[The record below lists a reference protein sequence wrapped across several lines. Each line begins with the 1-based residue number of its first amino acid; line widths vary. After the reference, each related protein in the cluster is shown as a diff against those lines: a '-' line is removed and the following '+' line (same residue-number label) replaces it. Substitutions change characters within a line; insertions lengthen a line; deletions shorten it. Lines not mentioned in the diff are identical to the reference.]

1 MDKSHELV
9 DLSKQ
14 QHNKGVYPMKVLNWI
29 VTVLVIVGAIN
40 WGLVGF
46 FDFNLVGF
54 LFHGTASWASRVV
67 YALVGI
73 AGLFKLKCL
82 FGSCKCCH

>member
-1 MDKSHELV
+1 
-9 DLSKQ
+9 
-14 QHNKGVYPMKVLNWI
+14 MKALNWI
-29 VTVLVIVGAIN
+29 VTILVIVGAIN

-54 LFHGTASWASRVV
+54 LFHGTASWAARVI

-73 AGLFKLKCL
+73 AGLLKLKCL
-82 FGSCKCCH
+82 FSSCKCCH